1 MQALPVGAQH
11 ALRHGRAPPTGS
23 GSGFS
28 GLGMLAAELS
38 EPVPPLDLPR
48 SLPSLGSRA
57 SPASSRVPDRVHDRV
72 PGPWRTASAQ
82 SAGASAAGSVDYDRA
97 LDSGEPAG
105 SPRALDPGGP
115 AGSPRALE
123 PGEPAGLPNVS
134 RSVAAQPEEPAAGP
148 SRDLEPDPDP
158 YYDPEPE
165 PDPSH
170 VAGLSDA
177 AGGEGEAAEA
187 SNGVGVAQ
195 GASAGRPGTANGQT
209 ESV

>member
-11 ALRHGRAPPTGS
+11 ALRHGRAPPIGS
-23 GSGFS
+23 GSGLGSGFS
-28 GLGMLAAELS
+28 GLGMMAAELS

-57 SPASSRVPDRVHDRV
+57 SPASSRVPDRGNDRV

-82 SAGASAAGSVDYDRA
+82 SGGPSAAGSVDYDRA
-97 LDSGEPAG
+97 LDPGEPAG
-105 SPRALDPGGP
+105 SPNGSRGRAP
-115 AGSPRALE
+115 E
-123 PGEPAGLPNVS
+123 
-134 RSVAAQPEEPAAGP
+134 PEEPAAGP
-148 SRDLEPDPDP
+148 LRDFEPDPDP

-170 VAGLSDA
+170 AAGLS
-177 AGGEGEAAEA
+177 AGGEGKAAEA
-187 SNGVGVAQ
+187 ANDNGVGVAQ
-195 GASAGRPGTANGQT
+195 GPSAGRLETADGQK

>member
-23 GSGFS
+23 GSVLGSGFS

-57 SPASSRVPDRVHDRV
+57 SPASSRVPNRVSDRV

-82 SAGASAAGSVDYDRA
+82 SAGASAAGSVDYERVVEP
-97 LDSGEPAG
+97 GEPAG
-105 SPRALDPGGP
+105 SPRASDPEGL
-115 AGSPRALE
+115 AGSPD
-123 PGEPAGLPNVS
+123 VS
-134 RSVAAQPEEPAAGP
+134 RGAATEPEEPTPGP
-148 SRDLEPDPDP
+148 LREFESDPDP

-170 VAGLSDA
+170 AAGLSDA
-177 AGGEGEAAEA
+177 AGGEAAEA
-187 SNGVGVAQ
+187 APDNGVGVAL
-195 GASAGRPGTANGQT
+195 GPSAGRLETANGQK

>member
-23 GSGFS
+23 GSGLGSGFS

-57 SPASSRVPDRVHDRV
+57 SPTSSRVPDRDHDRA
-72 PGPWRTASAQ
+72 PGPWRAASAQ
-82 SAGASAAGSVDYDRA
+82 SAGASAAGSMDYD
-97 LDSGEPAG
+97 
-105 SPRALDPGGP
+105 
-115 AGSPRALE
+115 RALE
-123 PGEPAGLPNVS
+123 PGEPAGSPDGS
-134 RSVAAQPEEPAAGP
+134 RGGAAEPEEPAARP
-148 SRDLEPDPDP
+148 LCDFEPDPDP

-165 PDPSH
+165 TDPTDA
-170 VAGLSDA
+170 AGLSDA
-177 AGGEGEAAEA
+177 AGGEGETAEQA
-187 SNGVGVAQ
+187 HDNGVGVAQ
-195 GASAGRPGTANGQT
+195 GPSTGRLDTANGQK